1 MGVGRRG
8 RPDVGGCGGLQRR
21 MGKGAGQGQAQ
32 SVGQLGEAWSGLKQG
47 NCLESTALTSA
58 EAWGPG

>member
-1 MGVGRRG
+1 
-8 RPDVGGCGGLQRR
+8 